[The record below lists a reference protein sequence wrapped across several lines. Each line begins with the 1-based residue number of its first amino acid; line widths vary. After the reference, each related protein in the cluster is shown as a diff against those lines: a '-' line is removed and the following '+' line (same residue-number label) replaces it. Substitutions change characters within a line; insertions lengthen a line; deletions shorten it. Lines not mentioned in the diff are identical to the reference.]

1 MKNIIRKSYKYIKNK
16 IEHFFDVTLTKDIH
30 QFKPAIVAIQDE
42 PASPVGRLIA
52 WILCLIILISIIW
65 SCFARIDIISTSQG
79 QIVPIGNTKVIQSHI
94 DATINKI
101 YIKEGDFVK
110 KGDILIDLDSAFKA
124 FYRVY
129 KLNPNYQSGSS
140 IALSTRTMELVV
152 NKNISNNTGY
162 SLILYLSFIIP
173 GLAICCIIY
182 NYSNYIEIY
191 KSFANIDPKIL
202 VDSLRLFFL
211 SLASSL
217 IMSSL
222 FILLDK
228 YSDYRLLS
236 FKYFIDEYAFI
247 IHKKFYSKE
256 YDIEN

>member
-1 MKNIIRKSYKYIKNK
+1 MLLMLNNFFVIKDSTYVFMVS
-16 IEHFFDVTLTKDIH
+16 I
-30 QFKPAIVAIQDE
+30 
-42 PASPVGRLIA
+42 
-52 WILCLIILISIIW
+52 IILITAISLMIAVFKSLCVIREHYYSSQFITFFKNSNDFEEALDYAEMLKTKSIIAKA
-65 SCFARIDIISTSQG
+65 FI
-79 QIVPIGNTKVIQSHI
+79 
-94 DATINKI
+94 
-101 YIKEGDFVK
+101 
-110 KGDILIDLDSAFKA
+110 SAFKA